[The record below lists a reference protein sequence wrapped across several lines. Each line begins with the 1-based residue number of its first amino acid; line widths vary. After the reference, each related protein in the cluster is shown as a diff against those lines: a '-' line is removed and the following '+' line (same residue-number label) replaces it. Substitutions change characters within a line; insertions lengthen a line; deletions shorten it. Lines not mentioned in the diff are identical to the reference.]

1 MSCFMFDDD
10 KLILI
15 GSLSPQIAESESIL
29 EIFIKIYSIHHYDI
43 LLKPI
48 QFRQIIIAQKQFLD
62 KFEPEVRRDAYATG

>member
-1 MSCFMFDDD
+1 MFDDD

-29 EIFIKIYSIHHYDI
+29 ELFPSILHRYDI
-43 LLKPI
+43 LLI
-48 QFRQIIIAQKQFLD
+48 ESRFRQINIAQKQFLD